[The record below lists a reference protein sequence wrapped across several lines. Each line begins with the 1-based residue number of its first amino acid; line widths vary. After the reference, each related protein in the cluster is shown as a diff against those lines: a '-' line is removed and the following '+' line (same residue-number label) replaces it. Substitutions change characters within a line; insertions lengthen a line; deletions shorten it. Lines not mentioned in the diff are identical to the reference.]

1 MTDQE
6 KWLNV
11 GLEAGWVKPFC
22 LLHDSGMFES
32 EYKLLEDG
40 DDPCFTAFRIATEHN
55 EERLT

>member
-40 DDPCFTAFRIATEHN
+40 DDPCFGALRIVPEGNTEH
-55 EERLT
+55 LS